1 MNDIPLDNKI
11 PKKSWFKKLL
21 KIFLIV
27 LIVVFLFFTVSFI
40 YVYTHQQIIKNKLVE
55 YVDNYLKVPLYVDKI
70 DLSLFS
76 HFPLISVR
84 FTNVEIRSDDLLSIN
99 YMDASTNIFD
109 IIRGKYNIRKI
120 YLNNGKI
127 NLKIH
132 EDGKNNFDIFVT
144 DTTENVN
151 AILLE
156 LPDIYLK
163 NIHLGYLSAK
173 DQMSIGT
180 TIHKMHTNGK
190 YNENVFSENSDIN
203 FTLDS
208 LMIDTTFSL
217 KHNIE
222 INISTSSNIDI
233 NNSIFYAKKIVGDIG
248 GNDFSMSLMYNFN
261 SQKPNID
268 ASLTLKKN
276 NINNIIELLPEKIKK
291 NLDTYSL
298 KGTISLTTQ
307 IKGYLYEGHFPKLN
321 AKLYCNDIELKNEK
335 INLSKV
341 NFSANITTENFSDLS
356 KYNIDINDLQI
367 NYENNSHL
375 NGKVKLQNLIS
386 PTINLDIVGM
396 VDLHEMTFL
405 NNDNVQINSGQIQ
418 IELKGQTSLPNW
430 YGGFKSILVM
440 SDINSK
446 LNIQSANFY
455 IAPYNFKEMNTV
467 TLINNDSIKIQTLN
481 CKING
486 QYIQNADATIIKWKN
501 LFLSD
506 RPFLQVNLNANIP
519 KLVLDSLIKKQANTQ
534 TKPSSAKLQPIILA
548 NANIKINNLIY
559 MTMGA
564 KNLTLNTQIESNGT
578 NQFIKVEMASELIKY
593 KLFSAD
599 NLKLNGRM
607 ISNKFIIDKIDF
619 KAFGGN
625 INGSGYLV
633 PNEQKNDFAIDLIAN
648 QININRLFTEMENF
662 NQKILTDKNI
672 NGIANLDLQT
682 RGSLTKDWQI
692 IKPSMKATAV
702 INIKNGELINFEPLM
717 GLKKYIN
724 RDFSHIKFGE
734 LNNTLYLSDQI
745 VEIPEMTILSNVIN
759 IKVRGK
765 HNLNNEIDY
774 HLAVKARELLHQ
786 GNNQKDN
793 VDDYGYINYDDTK
806 GMTLY
811 VRVYGKPGNYKYELF
826 DKEQRKISRQE
837 TVKQEQENIKTNIK
851 AEMNNFSQDTSL
863 LIVRPEDN
871 KPKEYQIEWTTTDTQ
886 KVDKKTY
893 TKPKKKLNIE
903 WD

>member
-1 MNDIPLDNKI
+1 MNDILLYNKI

-27 LIVVFLFFTVSFI
+27 LIVIFLFFTVSFI
-40 YVYTHQQIIKNKLVE
+40 YVYTHQHIIKNKLVE
-55 YVDNYLKVPLYVDKI
+55 YVDNYLKVPLYVDAI
-70 DLSLFS
+70 DLNLFS

-84 FTNVEIRSDDLLSIN
+84 FTNVEIRNDDLLSIN

-109 IIRGKYNIRKI
+109 IIRGKYNIRRI
-120 YLNNGKI
+120 YLNDGKI

-144 DTTENVN
+144 DTTEKVN

-156 LPDIYLK
+156 FPNIYLK
-163 NIHLGYLSAK
+163 NIHLGYISTK

-190 YNENVFSENSDIN
+190 YNKNVFSENSDIN

-233 NNSIFYAKKIVGDIG
+233 DNSIFHAKKIVGDIG

-268 ASLTLKKN
+268 ANLNIKKN

-291 NLDTYSL
+291 NIETYSL

-307 IKGYLYEGHFPKLN
+307 IKGYLYAGHYPKLN
-321 AKLYCNDIELKNEK
+321 AKLYCNDLKLKNEK

-341 NFSANITTENFSDLS
+341 NFSANITTENISNLS
-356 KYNIDINDLQI
+356 KYNIEINDLQV
-367 NYENNSHL
+367 NYENNSHI

-396 VDLHEMTFL
+396 VDLHEMAFL

-430 YGGFKSILVM
+430 YGGLKSILVM

-455 IAPYNFKEMNTV
+455 IAPYNIKELNTV
-467 TLINNDSIKIQTLN
+467 ALINNDSLKIQTLT
-481 CKING
+481 CKINE

-519 KLVLDSLIKKQANTQ
+519 KLVLDSLIKKQDNTQ
-534 TKPSSAKLQPIILA
+534 TKPSSTKLQPTILA
-548 NANIKINNLIY
+548 NANIKIDNLIY
-559 MTMGA
+559 MNVGA
-564 KNLTLNTQIESNGT
+564 KNLNLNTHIESNAT

-593 KLFSAD
+593 KLFSAN

-607 ISNKFIIDKIDF
+607 ISNKFVIDKIDF

-633 PNEQKNDFAIDLIAN
+633 PGEQKNDFAIDLIAN
-648 QININRLFTEMENF
+648 KININRLFTEMENF

-672 NGIANLDLQT
+672 NGITHIDLQA

-692 IKPSMKATAV
+692 IKPSMKVTAV

-745 VEIPEMTILSNVIN
+745 VEIPEMAILSNVIN

-786 GNNQKDN
+786 GNNQIDN

-826 DKEQRKISRQE
+826 DREQRKISRQE
-837 TVKQEQENIKTNIK
+837 AVRQEQENIKTNIK
-851 AEMNNFSQDTSL
+851 AEMSNFSQDTSL

-871 KPKEYQIEWTTTDTQ
+871 KPKEYQIEWNNADTQ